1 MEILQFYSKLHPISL
16 NVQYSIILNSQPFLI
31 SLHRASRFSGHNLS
45 PSSIP
50 DAHELQ
56 YSIAQQFLHC
66 SAVNAPTFN
75 KLLIFSIS
83 NGHADE
89 KLDCVMLDML

>member
-66 SAVNAPTFN
+66 YAVNAPTFN

-83 NGHADE
+83 NPSC
-89 KLDCVMLDML
+89 KLPIT